1 MNGRKKVKS
10 ILVITML
17 QAKVG
22 LEKEFEVALRKLR
35 GKDADVTREAAEIQ
49 AYVDTLQSI
58 PKTQI
63 FDLFGS
69 KYIRSVIVSH
79 FP

>member
-1 MNGRKKVKS
+1 M
-10 ILVITML
+10 VIKL

-35 GKDADVTREAAEIQ
+35 GKDADISLEAAEIQ
-49 AYVDTLQSI
+49 AYVDTLQSL
-58 PKTQI
+58 PKARI
-63 FDLFGS
+63 LDLFGS